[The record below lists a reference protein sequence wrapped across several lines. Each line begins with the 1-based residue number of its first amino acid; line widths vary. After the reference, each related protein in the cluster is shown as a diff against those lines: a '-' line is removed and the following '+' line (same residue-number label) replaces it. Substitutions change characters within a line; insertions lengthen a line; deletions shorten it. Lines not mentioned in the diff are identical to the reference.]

1 MVRGYVDR
9 QLGGRSLN
17 HIITGFLGD
26 DEIVLACSD
35 KGDVFAYYTK
45 LIATQVF
52 NRVPHETNSV
62 DCSALLEPF
71 FEANVGMSAWGL
83 AIHKKSRLI
92 AVSSNLW
99 EIIVFAPALSEPP
112 VVPAKRAS
120 KMSEVERIVRGRE
133 RNMRISIGF
142 PNEAHNM
149 PNICFLDDEQ
159 GFAEKVGGTDIN
171 GHAWI
176 ADIWK
181 AETPIRRVFRNCSG
195 DFKSEEFE
203 GETSK

>member
-1 MVRGYVDR
+1 MNGHVDR

-17 HIITGFLGD
+17 HVITGFLGG
-26 DEIVLACSD
+26 DEILLACSD
-35 KGDVFAYYTK
+35 KGDVFAYYTRHMAAEI
-45 LIATQVF
+45 LS
-52 NRVPHETNSV
+52 RVPRETNSG
-62 DCSALLEPF
+62 DRSTWLKPF

-83 AIHKKSRLI
+83 AIHRKSRLI

-112 VVPAKRAS
+112 VVPAKRLS
-120 KMSEVERIVRGRE
+120 HMTEVEQKVRSRK
-133 RNMRISIGF
+133 RNMRIIIGF
-142 PNEAHNM
+142 PHEAHNM

-195 DFKSEEFE
+195 DFNSEEFE